1 MWGPAWPG
9 PEPLKE
15 GVGDVRFLFFFF
27 FFFVLMLRISSA
39 QNFLVPLK
47 VSIIPQTLFI
57 LNVDWFALQ
66 DYLPGPPNHQL
77 SLSFPLP
84 TLGVWLYVSLII

>member
-1 MWGPAWPG
+1 MLG
-9 PEPLKE
+9 
-15 GVGDVRFLFFFF
+15 FFF

>member
-15 GVGDVRFLFFFF
+15 GVGDVRFLFF